1 MLYHNLKLAFR
12 NLLRHK
18 TFAFINI
25 LGLVIGVVSCIVI
38 GLYAY
43 NELSFDTFN
52 SNYANIYRIN
62 KNTNEKGK
70 QAQQDGITPAE
81 LAPATTREI
90 PEVVAATRFRPW
102 FNEMLVSYDTVHL
115 KLDDV
120 AYADASFLK
129 MFNYPLVNGDKNTA
143 LSEPSTAVITE
154 STAKKYFGNKNP
166 IGKTLITLNNIP
178 VKITGVAK
186 DVPNNSSLAFTM
198 LISWATTE
206 ATANKDY
213 FFWMNSW
220 TTNVAYTFVQLKSN
234 ADATKAGNKISALLH
249 AHFPEKEFQYS
260 TYLQPL
266 KDIHLKSADILY
278 AEYFRT
284 NSGKIISTLM
294 IIACFILL
302 IACFNFINLTTAG
315 ALGRAKETGIQKVL
329 GAKKS
334 QLIKKFLAE
343 SFVLCTIA
351 LLLALI
357 TVTIVLPLFDK
368 LANTQLTS
376 SLLLKPQILLS
387 LIVLLLL
394 LSFVAGFYPAI
405 FLSRFKSADVFRNV
419 IKAGKDSWLRKTL
432 VTTQF
437 ALSVLLIIATIVVNK
452 QMHYLSTKDLG
463 FNKDQ
468 VVVLQLANTGLEE
481 KGKELMNALKQNPN
495 ILSVSSSNRV
505 PGQTMN
511 GYGIIP
517 EGHSLDEHIMVSEM
531 ETDANFASTY
541 GIQLTQGR
549 YFSSQMPTDTTNSI
563 VINEALAN
571 MLGWKNAVGKQLEV
585 YEARKGKVIGVM
597 KDFNYASLREK
608 VQPLAVILTNNPLY
622 LSVKIKAGSI
632 PSSLDYMQKTWKQF
646 TNEYPFDYF
655 FLDEQL
661 NHFYSSDERLLYVL
675 NIFAAL
681 AIFIACIGLFGLS
694 IYTARQRTKEIGIR
708 KVLGAS
714 VTQLTM
720 LLSEEFI
727 LLVVIAIIIATPLAW
742 LLTNKWLEDFAY
754 RINISGWIF
763 FIAGMIAILIA
774 LATVSV
780 QAIKAA
786 IANPVRSLRT
796 E

>member
-249 AHFPEKEFQYS
+249 AHFPEKEFQYN

-334 QLIKKFLAE
+334 QLIKKFLTE

-481 KGKELMNALKQNPN
+481 KSKELMNALKQNPN

-727 LLVVIAIIIATPLAW
+727 LLVIIAIIIATPLAW

-786 IANPVRSLRT
+786 IANPVKSLRT

>member
-25 LGLVIGVVSCIVI
+25 LGLVIGLVSCIVI

-220 TTNVAYTFVQLKSN
+220 TTNVAYTFVQLKPN
-234 ADATKAGNKISALLH
+234 ADATKSGNKISALLH

-481 KGKELMNALKQNPN
+481 KSKELMNALKQNPN

-694 IYTARQRTKEIGIR
+694 IYTARQRTKEMGIR